1 MLICSVLDQRS
12 ESVKW
17 VVKIDCLILVAL
29 PCIYTNIMEL
39 ARGFCKQE
47 DPSGTLQNILQTFL
61 NIPHCSYDIPK
72 ASQVVA
78 FEPIPPEKEGQFNL
92 RLNALS

>member
-1 MLICSVLDQRS
+1 M
-12 ESVKW
+12 
-17 VVKIDCLILVAL
+17 A
-29 PCIYTNIMEL
+29 IYTNIMEL

-61 NIPHCSYDIPK
+61 NINHCPYDVPK

-78 FEPIPPEKEGQFNL
+78 LPCASHNAVQTSVWTNSSAKGRSVQSPLERFVLAANMGPATGKL
-92 RLNALS
+92 RKYL